1 MVIAMSERASH
12 LRGNL
17 ARFVDNSQEAE
28 RLVSAIKSHIL
39 SISEWILK
47 TIREA
52 ESRELSQVEDDI
64 FTALRP
70 VSRRLNGIVDAEL
83 GVFLHAAHLIYYVV
97 EGDKKAENS
106 ELSAELHERLIDLA
120 EDLRQFHEVYE
131 HLIIGLRFIGLNV
144 MGALP
149 QFAERSPSVMADHE
163 QRFLSVLENIHELLS
178 NPVMNDVA
186 EPFDNFVFQLE
197 SINAEYKEAEMYD
210 IYLDDA
216 FC

>member
-28 RLVSAIKSHIL
+28 RLVSAIKRNIL

-52 ESRELSQVEDDI
+52 ETRELSQVEDDI

-70 VSRRLNGIVDAEL
+70 VSHRLNGIVDAEL
-83 GVFLHAAHLIYYVV
+83 GVFLHAAHLLYYVV
-97 EGDKKAENS
+97 EGDKAAESS
-106 ELSAELHERLIDLA
+106 ELSAEFHEQLIDIA

-144 MGALP
+144 IDALP
-149 QFAERSPSVMADHE
+149 QFAERSPGSMADHE
-163 QRFLSVLENIHELLS
+163 KRFLGVLDGLCDFLS
-178 NPVMNDVA
+178 QPLMNDVA
-186 EPFDNFVFQLE
+186 EPFDNYVFQLE
-197 SINAEYKEAEMYD
+197 SIIAEYKEAEMYD